1 MPDNYIEIMIQSLEK
16 KSRVLDEILKLS
28 RDQKNWLEDPDLTP
42 ETFEENVG
50 KKAELIDQLDALD
63 EGFETLYERV
73 SGQLNADRGR
83 YAKEIR
89 TMQKLIA
96 EITEKSVEIQAVEA
110 RNKSQVEARFSTIRK
125 QIRQVK
131 DNQKVVKEYYRN
143 MQKMNYV
150 EPQFMDN
157 KK

>member
-1 MPDNYIEIMIQSLEK
+1 
-16 KSRVLDEILKLS
+16 
-28 RDQKNWLEDPDLTP
+28 
-42 ETFEENVG
+42 
-50 KKAELIDQLDALD
+50 
-63 EGFETLYERV
+63 
-73 SGQLNADRGR
+73 
-83 YAKEIR
+83 
-89 TMQKLIA
+89 MQKLIA